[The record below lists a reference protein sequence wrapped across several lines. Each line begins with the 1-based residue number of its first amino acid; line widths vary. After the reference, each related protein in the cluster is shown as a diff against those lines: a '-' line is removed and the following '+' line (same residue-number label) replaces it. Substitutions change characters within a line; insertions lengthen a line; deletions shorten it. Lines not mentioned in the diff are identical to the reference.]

1 MGEIKKK
8 YKKIKKFFF
17 KKTIK
22 LKNIIQS
29 IWIEWWTSLVLNAN
43 NQENWSLNANNHEN

>member
-8 YKKIKKFFF
+8 TFTKKSRKKIKK
-17 KKTIK
+17 IK

-29 IWIEWWTSLVLNAN
+29 I
-43 NQENWSLNANNHEN
+43 

>member
-17 KKTIK
+17 KK
-22 LKNIIQS
+22 
-29 IWIEWWTSLVLNAN
+29 N
-43 NQENWSLNANNHEN
+43 NQIEKHNTINLN